1 MFIKDDLYKITK
13 IHFEP
18 SGYST
23 LNAIVLKQ
31 EFELE
36 DGEKS
41 YTECPSTLN

>member
-1 MFIKDDLYKITK
+1 MLD
-13 IHFEP
+13 FEP
-18 SGYST
+18 SGYSS
-23 LNAIVLKQ
+23 LDAIVLKQ

>member
-1 MFIKDDLYKITK
+1 MIEILFNFHKFCVVRKFII
-13 IHFEP
+13 
-18 SGYST
+18 
-23 LNAIVLKQ
+23 NAIVLKQ